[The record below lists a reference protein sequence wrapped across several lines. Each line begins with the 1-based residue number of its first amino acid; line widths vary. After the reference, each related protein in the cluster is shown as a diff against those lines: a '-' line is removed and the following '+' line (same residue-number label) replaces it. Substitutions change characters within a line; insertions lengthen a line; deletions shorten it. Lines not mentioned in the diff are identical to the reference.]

1 MHHYQHNIKTFNHA
15 TRHLTRVERALYRDL
30 IELYYDT
37 EQPLPADNF
46 SKLCRLVLAHSDEEK
61 QALQAILDEFFILTG
76 VVYTHDYCD
85 GQIEKYHAN
94 STSKAKA
101 GKASADARKAKEEQ
115 RQAQRKQTINT
126 CSTDVQLTSNQ
137 EPETNNQVKDIA
149 PAKAVAVIKP
159 KKSDGR
165 ELLNTIPDLHAQ
177 VADDYMTARKTKKA
191 GALTKTSLAMIEK
204 QAALANI
211 TTAQAI
217 AFAAGKGWVGFMAS
231 WYEKE
236 ISGEYGKTHAERTQD
251 YKDKQAAEFYA
262 PLLDMT
268 DEERKA
274 WGL

>member
-1 MHHYQHNIKTFNHA
+1 MFSNLFSPQSLSSLNIQVS
-15 TRHLTRVERALYRDL
+15 R
-30 IELYYDT
+30 EL
-37 EQPLPADNF
+37 
-46 SKLCRLVLAHSDEEK
+46 
-61 QALQAILDEFFILTG
+61 
-76 VVYTHDYCD
+76 
-85 GQIEKYHAN
+85 
-94 STSKAKA
+94 A
-101 GKASADARKAKEEQ
+101 GKLGSS
-115 RQAQRKQTINT
+115 IH
-126 CSTDVQLTSNQ
+126 STD
-137 EPETNNQVKDIA
+137 
-149 PAKAVAVIKP
+149 KP

-268 DEERKA
+268 AEERKA